1 LASEVQN
8 VTVVASSSFHP
19 KYLNCVSSYINFW
32 LDQNLSS
39 ANNYT
44 PLVILVGSEV
54 PDSLSAYKKYIVLQ
68 ESVEGVSDVFVSQF
82 VRAMYASLCDGDLVI
97 TSDIDMLPLSTGFL
111 DTVIKSR
118 GIQIEN
124 FDVVR
129 DVLPLGQVPICYNI
143 ATPKTWGEVTGI
155 RDFDDLE
162 PRLVSEFSIAAL
174 RNSGYT
180 PDHGGTGWF
189 TDQEF
194 LYAALEKLSDSDRRL
209 RRFQDS
215 ETGHRRLDRLYMPFP
230 INWLA
235 LPLVLM
241 GVFGDYHVHHPI
253 QKHRMYVSA
262 VRKLNRMRLF
272 LEQKV
277 PNKSKS

>member
-1 LASEVQN
+1 
-8 VTVVASSSFHP
+8 
-19 KYLNCVSSYINFW
+19 
-32 LDQNLSS
+32 
-39 ANNYT
+39 
-44 PLVILVGSEV
+44 VILVGSEV
-54 PDSLSAYKKYIVLQ
+54 PDSLSAYTKYIVLQ

>member
-1 LASEVQN
+1 MASEVQN

-54 PDSLSAYKKYIVLQ
+54 PDSLSAYTKYIVLQ